1 MVTVQKSVRVNVT
14 ECYKCGSWV
23 ALTFTQEERFRANGE
38 TFYCALGHRQHYT
51 ETEVQRLTKALEDE
65 RRRTS
70 QARGQVDDLLLDK
83 AQRQKELKR
92 LQRRVE
98 NGVCPHCKRTF
109 KQVTRHI
116 TKKHPEVAVATGPVI
131 KD

>member
-1 MVTVQKSVRVNVT
+1 
-14 ECYKCGSWV
+14 
-23 ALTFTQEERFRANGE
+23 
-38 TFYCALGHRQHYT
+38 
-51 ETEVQRLTKALEDE
+51 
-65 RRRTS
+65 
-70 QARGQVDDLLLDK
+70 
-83 AQRQKELKR
+83 
-92 LQRRVE
+92 VE